1 MDPIYM
7 TCTLTR
13 KVTIPINMVG
23 SNLEYTLR
31 KTISNEI
38 AGKCV
43 PEGFV
48 SPLSI
53 KLLTYTC
60 GTVHANMVVFTCV
73 FTCEVANPVEG
84 HILNCVIE
92 NVTKAGLKCKLDTAD
107 DVSPCVI
114 FVAKDHHFMDE
125 EFNKKNVGE
134 KITVQVI
141 GQRFELNDRF
151 ISILGSFINA
161 QTDQPED
168 ASSDASSDAS
178 PDEPAPKEPKSKNPA
193 AEPKK
198 TKSKKTDKPAAEE
211 PAPTKTK
218 SKKTDK
224 PAAEEPAPKKPKSK
238 KTDKPAAEEPAA
250 EEPAADEPAPKKPKS
265 KKTEE

>member
-178 PDEPAPKEPKSKNPA
+178 PDEPAPKEPKSK
-193 AEPKK
+193 
-198 TKSKKTDKPAAEE
+198 KTDKPAEE
-211 PAPTKTK
+211 
-218 SKKTDK
+218 
-224 PAAEEPAPKKPKSK
+224 
-238 KTDKPAAEEPAA
+238 PAAEEPAA

-265 KKTEE
+265 KKTDAEPKKPKSKKTEE